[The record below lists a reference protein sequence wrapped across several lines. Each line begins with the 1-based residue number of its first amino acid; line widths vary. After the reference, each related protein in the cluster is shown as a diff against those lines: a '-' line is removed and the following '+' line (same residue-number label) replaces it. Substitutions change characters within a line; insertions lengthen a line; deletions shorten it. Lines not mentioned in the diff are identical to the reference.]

1 MDLHR
6 SSSNFLASLW
16 SLYVFISLALV
27 LGVSSNLESS
37 SAHGSEPHHPS
48 FGHVK
53 SAAFAPSAKAGGA
66 HPASHGPS
74 SAHAGRAKSAG
85 GGLAGH
91 RPSSLHAGGA
101 KLAAAAPATHEPSS
115 LHAAPADQGS
125 SSPNAAPADQ
135 GSPHP
140 NAAPADQ
147 GSPHPNPAPA
157 DQGSPHPN
165 AAPADQGSPRPNAA
179 PADQG
184 SSPPNAA
191 PADQGGS
198 SSNAVRKPKTPPP
211 PPEEY
216 MKGDP
221 HPMKEFFEQTFGDQR
236 LQFFDNGTT
245 KLSLDQSSGSG
256 FKSKDEYLFITM
268 TIQMK
273 LIPGH
278 SAGSVTT
285 FYLTSSGFGHDE
297 IDIEFLGNATGEPYT
312 LHTNVY
318 VDGKGNREQQFHLWF
333 DPTLDFHTYTLSWT
347 AKRIAWYVDG
357 IPIRQYKSDNAN
369 GVPYPS
375 KKPQRIIASLW
386 NADDW
391 ATQGGKVKADW
402 SKGPLIAYYKDFT
415 AGFCLWQG
423 GSSSCGITPGPDPK
437 LAWLNEEFD
446 QKGLDK
452 IKWSQENLMV
462 YNYCRDPNRF
472 AEGGIP
478 KECSINP

>member
-1 MDLHR
+1 MDLNR
-6 SSSNFLASLW
+6 SSSNFLPSLW
-16 SLYVFISLALV
+16 SLYVFISLALI
-27 LGVSSNLESS
+27 LGVNSNWETTGPHRVEHSPSSF
-37 SAHGSEPHHPS
+37 A
-48 FGHVK
+48 HVK
-53 SAAFAPSAKAGGA
+53 SAAFAPSAKPSSAQPGHGASSSHASEAKSAGSPASHEPSSPHADGAKSAGG
-66 HPASHGPS
+66 PASHGPS
-74 SAHAGRAKSAG
+74 SSN
-85 GGLAGH
+85 
-91 RPSSLHAGGA
+91 
-101 KLAAAAPATHEPSS
+101 AAPAH
-115 LHAAPADQGS
+115 QG
-125 SSPNAAPADQ
+125 SPNAAPAGQ
-135 GSPHP
+135 GSSPPTAAPADQSSSHP

-147 GSPHPNPAPA
+147 S
-157 DQGSPHPN
+157 SSHPN
-165 AAPADQGSPRPNAA
+165 APPADH
-179 PADQG
+179 G

-191 PADQGGS
+191 PAEQGGS
-198 SSNAVRKPKTPPP
+198 SSNTVRKTKTPPP

-256 FKSKDEYLFITM
+256 FKSRGEYLFLTM

-273 LIPGH
+273 LVPGN

-318 VDGKGNREQQFHLWF
+318 VDGKGSREQQFHLWF

-375 KKPQRIIASLW
+375 KKAQKIIASLW

-402 SKGPLIAYYKDFT
+402 SKGPLIAYYKDFQ
-415 AGFCLWQG
+415 AGLCVWQG
-423 GSSSCGITPGPDPK
+423 GSSSCGITPDPNPK

-446 QKGLDK
+446 QKGLEK

-462 YNYCRDPNRF
+462 YNYCKDQNRF
-472 AEGGIP
+472 AQGGIP
-478 KECSINP
+478 KECSINQ